1 MQTVLEYR
9 KPSLYQRIIGSGK
22 KVRLK
27 LIHFIGCAG
36 IFHLPSQFLFFF
48 SYPALCIR
56 KRISL
61 PSGFSL
67 ALAIWRHRQEMRG
80 QKERKVRIFYILTS
94 SPCDPYEMA
103 VSSFSTKGGTPQMV
117 LSGFKSLLSTADSS
131 ILGYLGL
138 TLLLAP
144 GSFSKTSPGL
154 CK

>member
-22 KVRLK
+22 KVHL
-27 LIHFIGCAG
+27 LIHFTGCAG
-36 IFHLPSQFLFFF
+36 IFHLPSQFLLFFF
-48 SYPALCIR
+48 YPALCLR

-67 ALAIWRHRQEMRG
+67 ALAIWRHWQEMRG

-117 LSGFKSLLSTADSS
+117 LSGFRSLLSTADSS
-131 ILGYLGL
+131 IPGYLGL